1 MVEDP
6 AGKVS
11 CGMKLLGAMR
21 SFSLSTAQDSSS
33 LYFHLQH
40 VPVISMATY
49 AICMDLNQVLSK
61 DQQSKITN
69 RVAHGM
75 PRAEK
80 TFQH

>member
-1 MVEDP
+1 
-6 AGKVS
+6 
-11 CGMKLLGAMR
+11 
-21 SFSLSTAQDSSS
+21 
-33 LYFHLQH
+33 
-40 VPVISMATY
+40 
-49 AICMDLNQVLSK
+49 LNQVLSK